1 MKVITLIKT
10 FCLLFSFSIFLN
22 SCETL
27 DEKEL
32 KEKRDKETFEQIMSL
47 HRANII
53 KEEGE
58 FSPRMLNLPSF
69 LRGGGGRSSS
79 RDGSIIGGI
88 GNRSGSNTNVKSGH
102 QF

>member
-58 FSPRMLNLPSF
+58 FSPRMLIYPLF
-69 LRGGGGRSSS
+69 
-79 RDGSIIGGI
+79 
-88 GNRSGSNTNVKSGH
+88 
-102 QF
+102 